1 MVDVIIFLK
10 NNLEDNFVF
19 YFIPLYILGGRPAAI
34 LSAQFLGRKIF
45 FLLPVVVMLDTLQ
58 IPFFYHLYNTV
69 SNRIVIQ
76 KFYKRSEKRIH
87 RLKQSRFF
95 KWLQFLGKPGV
106 VAISMLPFKGCG
118 MWSGVLLSKLLKL
131 PRQTSYPLMIVGS
144 LFGCLLLLGVGEAVL
159 KIGAFLINQ

>member
-106 VAISMLPFKGCG
+106 IAISMLPFKGCG

-144 LFGCLLLLGVGEAVL
+144 LLGCLLLLGVGEAVL
-159 KIGAFLINQ
+159 KIGAFLINK

>member
-131 PRQTSYPLMIVGS
+131 PRQTSYPLMIAGS
-144 LFGCLLLLGVGEAVL
+144 LLGCLLLLGVGEVVL